1 MSRRLWDLSARL
13 GAQWIMP
20 HRAFPEMDLEF
31 HPDSLPATFSRLVI
45 DSREVTPGSLFV
57 ALPGERTDGHRFVRA
72 AFEKGACAAV
82 VQRDP
87 EEDLPGPCLLVEN
100 TRRALWEAGR
110 MIREGLDRVRMVGIT
125 GSCGKTSTKEFTAAA
140 LGILGKTTATLGNA
154 NNDLGLPLTLSR
166 FDGDELF
173 GVLEMGMNAFG
184 EIDAL
189 ASVGTPE
196 VGIVTSIF
204 PAHLEGVGSLDGVRR
219 AKGEMA
225 AHVTKVWIV
234 PDTEPTLVQL
244 GLDLGLRVLTFGASE
259 SADFRAVA
267 LNCGMEQSDLR
278 FSCPA
283 GEFDA
288 RIPVPGAHQANNALA
303 ALAAVY
309 ALGQPLEPA
318 ILGLE
323 EAHLPGSRSRILH
336 IAGITVF
343 DDCYNAS
350 PGSLAAVF
358 NWIDRVRTGA
368 LHLVLGDMLEL
379 GDTSPQ
385 LHREAGAAAARLS
398 PESVFYVG
406 AQAASFAKGYDR
418 ADNFT
423 ACTTPEQ
430 AADELVPRL
439 AHGDWVLVKA
449 SHGVGLHRFIEHLYE
464 LTSCACT

>member
-1 MSRRLWDLSARL
+1 MSRRLWDLSTRL

-20 HRAFPEMDLEF
+20 ARAFPDTDSDL
-31 HPDSLPATFSRLVI
+31 HPDSLPANFTRLVI
-45 DSREVTPGSLFV
+45 DSREVTPGCLFF
-57 ALPGERTDGHRFVRA
+57 ALPGERTDGHRFVGT
-72 AFEKGACAAV
+72 AFQKGACAAV
-82 VQRDP
+82 VQQPP
-87 EEDLPGPCLLVEN
+87 EGEPPGPCLLVES
-100 TRRALWEAGR
+100 TRSALWEAGR
-110 MIREGLDRVRMVGIT
+110 MIREDLERVRMVGIT
-125 GSCGKTSTKEFTAAA
+125 GSCGKTSTKEFAAAA
-140 LGILGKTTATLGNA
+140 LGFLGKTTATMGNA

-166 FDGDELF
+166 FDGDEQF

-189 ASVGTPE
+189 SSVVTPE

-225 AHVTKVWIV
+225 AHVRKVWIV
-234 PDTEPTLVQL
+234 PDTEPTLIQL
-244 GLDLGLRVLTFGASE
+244 GRDRGLRVLTFGWTE
-259 SADFRAVA
+259 GADFRVVS
-267 LNCGMEQSDLR
+267 LECGQEHSDLR
-278 FSCPA
+278 LSCPA

-288 RIPVPGAHQANNALA
+288 RIPVPGEHQAGNALA
-303 ALAAVY
+303 ALAAVH

-323 EAHLPGSRSRILH
+323 EARLPGSRSRILRVF
-336 IAGITVF
+336 GITVF

-358 NWIDRVRTGA
+358 GWIDKVRTGP

-379 GDTSPQ
+379 GDESPR
-385 LHREAGAAAARLS
+385 LHREAGVEAARLA
-398 PESVFYVG
+398 PASVLYVG
-406 AQAASFAKGYDR
+406 KQAASFAEGFGSRDHL
-418 ADNFT
+418 
-423 ACTTPEQ
+423 TTCASPEE
-430 AADELVPRL
+430 AADELLPRL

-449 SHGVGLHRFIEHLYE
+449 SHGVGLHRFVERLQE